1 MVMDFLLLA
10 ASNRTMLPLAASCG
24 WLQQLLVMDFRRTMR
39 RHLAATVGQQVLAW
53 MVVRL
58 LVIQMQVDT
67 LSGHGALVRSR
78 DNRYLERALVCHHSP
93 FRKCNR
99 CMVTTADP
107 CARSDLQTLVLH
119 PKCRLMQL
127 GFMCGL
133 MSVG

>member
-1 MVMDFLLLA
+1 MVMDFR
-10 ASNRTMLPLAASCG
+10 RTMLPLAASCG
-24 WLQQLLVMDFRRTMR
+24 WLQQLLVMDFRRTTR

-58 LVIQMQVDT
+58 LAIQIQMQVDT
-67 LSGHGALVRSR
+67 LFGHGALERSR
-78 DNRYLERALVCHHSP
+78 DNRYLERALDACHHSP
-93 FRKCNR
+93 FHKCNR

-107 CARSDLQTLVLH
+107 CARSGLQTQTPVLH